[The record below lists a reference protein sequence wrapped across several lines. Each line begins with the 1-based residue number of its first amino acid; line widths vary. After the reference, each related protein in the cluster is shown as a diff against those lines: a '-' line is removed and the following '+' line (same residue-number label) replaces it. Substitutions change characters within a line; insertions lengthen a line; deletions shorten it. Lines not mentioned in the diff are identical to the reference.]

1 MNRVFK
7 QYLDL
12 FVIVLID
19 DILTYSRSDEE
30 HASHLSVVLQTLK
43 DSLLFSKFSKFE
55 FWLQS
60 VAFLGHNLSSEGILV
75 DSQKIEVVKQ
85 WQDLPLLEISEIY

>member
-1 MNRVFK
+1 MYLMNRVFK

-55 FWLQS
+55 F
-60 VAFLGHNLSSEGILV
+60 
-75 DSQKIEVVKQ
+75 
-85 WQDLPLLEISEIY
+85 